1 MTETTYGRYM
11 AALKAIADGHPDP
24 VAVAVEALRSRVPAP
39 KPKIVRR
46 RAEEIKQASQE
57 RARIMYDRWVAAGK
71 PSKYKFAKSLGMNG
85 NTGRYWITR
94 GEWLERRRRFREK
107 SAP

>member
-1 MTETTYGRYM
+1 MKNTYDRYK
-11 AALKAIADGHPDP
+11 AALVAIANGEGFPELI
-24 VAVAVEALRSRVPAP
+24 AVEALRSRIPVA

-46 RAEEIKQASQE
+46 KAEEIKQASQE

-71 PSKYKFAKSLGMNG
+71 PFKYKFAKSLGMNG

-94 GEWLERRRRFREK
+94 GEWQERMRRAREK